1 MNSVVAMIV
10 DEPEYY
16 RYSSA
21 RDYAGERGLLDVISA
36 E

>member
-1 MNSVVAMIV
+1 MNPVVAEIV

-16 RYSSA
+16 KYSSA
-21 RDYAGERGLLDVISA
+21 RDYAGERGLLNVILA